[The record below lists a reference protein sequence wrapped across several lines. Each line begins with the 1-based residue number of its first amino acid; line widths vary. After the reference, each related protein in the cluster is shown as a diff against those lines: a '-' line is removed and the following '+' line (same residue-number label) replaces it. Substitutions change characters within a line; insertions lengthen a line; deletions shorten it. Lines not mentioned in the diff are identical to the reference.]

1 MENVNRIIA
10 AFIVSLSEKDTKV
23 PIVSANTGVALK
35 INCVDLICSKSGMPK
50 VQEQPDDEMQSGRRT
65 AANISLA
72 QWRNRTCPYRRNI
85 FELLNET
92 GRH

>member
-35 INCVDLICSKSGMPK
+35 INCVDLICSKRGMPK
-50 VQEQPDDEMQSGRRT
+50 VQEQPDDEMLVKNAT
-65 AANISLA
+65 IKVIENI
-72 QWRNRTCPYRRNI
+72 NI
-85 FELLNET
+85 FIL
-92 GRH
+92 

>member
-50 VQEQPDDEMQSGRRT
+50 VQEQPDDEMLVKNAT
-65 AANISLA
+65 IKVIENI
-72 QWRNRTCPYRRNI
+72 NI
-85 FELLNET
+85 FIL
-92 GRH
+92 